1 MFVLK
6 GLWEYSAVILLL
18 VCLVSIIW
26 AFVAG
31 IFRFVAGIFRS
42 IDEHRKQG
50 AETACREAEE
60 ARLVNERR
68 RLRKKDEKERK
79 EALCKHQEVVEKIA
93 DLKASC
99 VASWDQVTRTA
110 EALHGGSRAL
120 SFADALKHDVLQI
133 LSSFSTANGNVTK
146 DLGRLYQAISRRW
159 GSGRRTIPECIYEI
173 ENFEREEICLP
184 ATVRILHISDRLISN
199 GLAARAAAA
208 FSSLVVAAAGCC
220 DASFAV
226 ASVQAEYNS
235 LFEPYLAG
243 CEGDQ
248 ARCRPD
254 SDGRQVSSNAN
265 DNACPG
271 CADAYQLLELP
282 LGAGKDAVNG
292 ARRELARSFH
302 PDVFANRRGAR
313 VAEEQLKRINEAC
326 DHLLEC
332 QLSREQMAG

>member
-6 GLWEYSAVILLL
+6 ALWEYSAVMLLL
-18 VCLVSIIW
+18 ACLVSLIW
-26 AFVAG
+26 VLVAG
-31 IFRFVAGIFRS
+31 LFRS
-42 IDEHRKQG
+42 IDEHRKQR

-60 ARLVNERR
+60 ARLENERR

-79 EALCKHQEVVEKIA
+79 EALCKHQEVVEKIE
-93 DLKASC
+93 DLKSTC

-120 SFADALKHDVLQI
+120 SLADALKHDVLQI
-133 LSSFSTANGNVTK
+133 LSTFSTANGNVTK

-159 GSGRRTIPECIYEI
+159 GSRRRTIGECIYEI

-184 ATVRILHISDRLISN
+184 ATVRILQISDRLLSK
-199 GLAARAAAA
+199 GLSSRAVVAYHSLVIVAAR
-208 FSSLVVAAAGCC
+208 CC

-226 ASVQAEYNS
+226 AAVQAEYDC

-248 ARCRPD
+248 ATSQPD
-254 SDGRQVSSNAN
+254 CDGRQVSSDAN

-271 CADAYQLLELP
+271 CADAY
-282 LGAGKDAVNG
+282 
-292 ARRELARSFH
+292 
-302 PDVFANRRGAR
+302 
-313 VAEEQLKRINEAC
+313 
-326 DHLLEC
+326 
-332 QLSREQMAG
+332 